1 MTPSRSP
8 RGMTRLQLAVSVM
21 GFVTLNVV
29 GAVIY
34 KLSRPR
40 PEAPVAAPAPS
51 PLDLNAEKFR
61 VYRSAGL
68 MALEKGDYD
77 KAVEQFMQALRVGR
91 ADSDIM
97 ELIKMAKEFQA
108 RGPAKVAAAEPEP
121 EPEPEVVAVA
131 VPSPVGPAPTPK
143 KKEPARPA
151 RPAPA
156 RKEPVRVAEVRPRTE
171 EPPPLLTLLVTS
183 IPSGLIIEVDGARK
197 DMTPA
202 KVQVPAGTHAVSF
215 FKGENRLLQRTV
227 TGEGGQVLT
236 VDADLSTKLAPS
248 PSPSPS
254 PSPEPVAVA
263 KVEPPAPPAPAV
275 PAPAPARLTPP
286 PALPPSSVTPSVTP
300 PAPVAA
306 MVAPTG
312 ELQIISLNVHGEVF
326 VDGQSYGYTPVVAK
340 NLPAQQVKIEVKV
353 DGSVRRS
360 RTADVVAG
368 KRSTIKI
375 P

>member
-1 MTPSRSP
+1 
-8 RGMTRLQLAVSVM
+8 MTRLQLAVSVM
-21 GFVTLNVV
+21 GFVSLNVV

-34 KLSRPR
+34 KVSRPR
-40 PEAPVAAPAPS
+40 AEMQVAALQAPPS
-51 PLDLNAEKFR
+51 PAAALDLNAEKFR
-61 VYRSAGL
+61 AYRSAGL
-68 MALEKGDYD
+68 VALEKGDYD
-77 KAVEQFMQALRVGR
+77 RAVEQFMQALRVGR

-108 RGPAKVAAAEPEP
+108 RGPAKVAAGEPVRE
-121 EPEPEVVAVA
+121 AVA
-131 VPSPVGPAPTPK
+131 RVEEPAPAPVP
-143 KKEPARPA
+143 KKEPVRPA
-151 RPAPA
+151 RAAP
-156 RKEPVRVAEVRPRTE
+156 RKEPVRVAEVRPRAE

-183 IPSGLIIEVDGARK
+183 IPSGLIIEVDGARR

-202 KVQVPAGTHAVSF
+202 KVQVPGGTHAVSF

-236 VDADLSTKLAPS
+236 VDADLSARLTP
-248 PSPSPS
+248 P
-254 PSPEPVAVA
+254 PEPVA
-263 KVEPPAPPAPAV
+263 KVDPPAPPAPEV
-275 PAPAPARLTPP
+275 PAPAPAKLAPP
-286 PALPPSSVTPSVTP
+286 PAFPPASVTP

-306 MVAPTG
+306 MAAPTG